1 MPILVIILS
10 LHIPA
15 SRIDRHHISWAGTP
29 ACWSIWLYQ
38 KKIVYSVKGRM
49 SIPAQV
55 ITCAGDAL
63 DFSIMVYAAM
73 T

>member
-1 MPILVIILS
+1 L
-10 LHIPA
+10 
-15 SRIDRHHISWAGTP
+15 IDTISAGQGLQRVGLFGY
-29 ACWSIWLYQ
+29 IKRKL
-38 KKIVYSVKGRM
+38 YSVKERM